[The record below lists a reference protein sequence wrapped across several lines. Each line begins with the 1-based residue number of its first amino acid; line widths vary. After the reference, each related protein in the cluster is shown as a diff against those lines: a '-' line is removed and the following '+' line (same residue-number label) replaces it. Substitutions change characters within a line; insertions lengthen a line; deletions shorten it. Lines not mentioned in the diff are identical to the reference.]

1 LRESV
6 RVRDGEAGADNPNA
20 TAIKYG
26 TDSVHMLAR

>member
-1 LRESV
+1 MF
-6 RVRDGEAGADNPNA
+6 RVRNGKAGAGNPNA